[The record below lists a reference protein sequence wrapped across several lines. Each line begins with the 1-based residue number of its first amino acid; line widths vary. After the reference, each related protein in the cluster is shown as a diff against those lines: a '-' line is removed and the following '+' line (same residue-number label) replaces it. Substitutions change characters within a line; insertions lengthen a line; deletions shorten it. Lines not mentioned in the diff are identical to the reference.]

1 VPNDARYKKQ
11 MNSANKKL
19 EAQEFI
25 RLRLATSTPFI
36 FHAWNLNICIP
47 VA

>member
-11 MNSANKKL
+11 MNYANKKL

-25 RLRLATSTPFI
+25 RLRLATLTPFI
-36 FHAWNLNICIP
+36 FHAWNLNIRIP